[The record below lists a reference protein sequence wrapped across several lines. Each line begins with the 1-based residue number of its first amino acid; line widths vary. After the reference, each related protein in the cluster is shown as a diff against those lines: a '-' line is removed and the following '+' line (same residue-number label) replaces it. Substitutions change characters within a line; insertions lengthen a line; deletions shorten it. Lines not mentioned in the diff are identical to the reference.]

1 MIPSAKAR
9 LCRYALRGK
18 VSLEYNYRATEPLVW
33 FIEIKKSRYI
43 IFQSTKLDRKGLFL
57 LHAGHVLTYM
67 LREQSTVY
75 AIQWTLTGP
84 EGLMTLRSQ
93 GDVNY

>member
-1 MIPSAKAR
+1 LRSPPRAVQRAK
-9 LCRYALRGK
+9 
-18 VSLEYNYRATEPLVW
+18 T
-33 FIEIKKSRYI
+33 IKGCV

-67 LREQSTVY
+67 MRGQSTVY
-75 AIQWTLTGP
+75 AIQWTLIGP
-84 EGLMTLRSQ
+84 EELMTLRSQ